1 MLIQLFCPLQWT
13 NRKWR
18 DFYERSMAAIE
29 TFDVL
34 VVRVHDIY
42 ANRIFNVLL
51 AMQEIT
57 LLALPPDDQLW
68 TIDEFVVHSEQ
79 TCRSAAIELNRKSN
93 MIAEAVEEVLQLVS
107 NAMHE
112 FEKMIGPQT
121 ATAATTSSSTKSSKT
136 PTPKDTKVGSQ
147 EEGNGGAGGTGTG
160 ASPSQPQ
167 DWSVLWSCFEN
178 PLSLLATGS
187 GLPKG
192 MQDMVNNAVSEMRR
206 YYSRKVIDVLIRVTR
221 AALDTL
227 RKMFVGDASA
237 DGGGGG
243 IASLS
248 TSAAAASSAA
258 AAAFGLGAGVG
269 GGTSAASSA
278 AMPPAAMPATNRAIF
293 LLHST
298 LMIPNV
304 TIHPSLD
311 ELQEV
316 LVTVG
321 RNITGVSKGVAQ
333 WNSSSATKVL
343 AAAAAAPSQLPPLRG
358 SRHAA
363 AAAANSEK
371 QRLRKI
377 YCVQS
382 EERPQVPHMTK
393 SFYSFI
399 MDNKEIVKT
408 LNLLATCTRHV
419 KPEFQAFVRRWKP
432 YHYLWKNERSARELM
447 ENGLQE
453 FEQSLRYLAEL
464 DAQLLVEPEQQQLSQ
479 CLRLATERLKLGLK
493 VEIRACTRKIS
504 QAMLKKYKR
513 EMDYVYAVINE
524 MDRKLDRTIRDLD
537 DVRMVMDTLA
547 KIREQDVDMELKI
560 DPIEEA
566 FNILTKYDAQIE
578 REVYDQV
585 DNLRYTFQK
594 LQDRAL
600 QAQVQLLGE
609 LAGRLFWC

>member
-1 MLIQLFCPLQWT
+1 
-13 NRKWR
+13 
-18 DFYERSMAAIE
+18 MAAIE

-112 FEKMIGPQT
+112 FETMIGPE
-121 ATAATTSSSTKSSKT
+121 AAVSGAGGTGSSTKSSKDAS
-136 PTPKDTKVGSQ
+136 PKNTKVGST
-147 EEGNGGAGGTGTG
+147 EDGGGGAGGTGTG
-160 ASPSQPQ
+160 TSPSQPQ

-237 DGGGGG
+237 DGGG

-248 TSAAAASSAA
+248 TSSAAASSVA

-269 GGTSAASSA
+269 GASSASSA
-278 AMPPAAMPATNRAIF
+278 AMPPAAMPSTNRAIF

-304 TIHPSLD
+304 SIHPSLD

-333 WNSSSATKVL
+333 WNSSSGTKVL
-343 AAAAAAPSQLPPLRG
+343 AAAAAAPAAQIRA

-363 AAAANSEK
+363 TAAANSEK
-371 QRLRKI
+371 QRLRKL
-377 YCVQS
+377 YCVKS

-393 SFYSFI
+393 SFYGFI

-432 YHYLWKNERSARELM
+432 YHYLWKNERSTRELM

-453 FEQSLRYLAEL
+453 FEQALRYLAEL

-479 CLRLATERLKLGLK
+479 CLRLATDRLKLGLK
-493 VEIRACTRKIS
+493 IEIRACTRKIS

-585 DNLRYTFQK
+585 DILRYTFQK

-609 LAGRLFWC
+609 